1 MPAIRASSEVHRP
14 AARTTV
20 SASTVPLSVS
30 TAVTAPPSR
39 RNPVTV
45 TPNANTAPRS
55 CAPFASES
63 AASPGFT
70 VASVGVTV
78 PPTRSSTWAIGHHSC
93 TCAGSSTRHSTSNSR
108 CMSAPVSSS
117 CIRPGVRATVSDPTR
132 RKPVSTPVSAGSAAY
147 VCALM
152 PGELGQRMRAA
163 DLGDQPGGVPGRPRG
178 EPHPLEHEHVGHAEL
193 RQVVG
198 DRRAD
203 DPAADD
209 HDLRPR
215 GWLRDRFED
224 RAVDVAVRQVFR
236 DGHGPEG

>member
-1 MPAIRASSEVHRP
+1 M
-14 AARTTV
+14 

-30 TAVTAPPSR
+30 TAVTAPLSS

-45 TPNANTAPRS
+45 TPNANVAPRS
-55 CAPFASES
+55 CAPFASER

-70 VASVGVTV
+70 VASAGVTV
-78 PPTRSSTWAIGHHSC
+78 APTRSSTWAIGHHSF
-93 TCAGSSTRHSTSNSR
+93 TCAGSSTRHSTPNSR

-132 RKPVSTPVSAGSAAY
+132 RKPVSTPVSLGSAAY

-152 PGELGQRMRAA
+152 RESSVSACVPRTWETSPAA
-163 DLGDQPGGVPGRPRG
+163 C
-178 EPHPLEHEHVGHAEL
+178 
-193 RQVVG
+193 QVVPAVSRTRSRTSTSVTPSFVRWYAI
-198 DRRAD
+198 DEPMIPPPTITTCARA
-203 DPAADD
+203 
-209 HDLRPR
+209 
-215 GWLRDRFED
+215 GGSGDRFED